1 MNKYEKAK
9 IFLLGI
15 LVTLIFGILV
25 AAVTPPAETLS
36 TYQMQVGAD
45 KYVYV
50 LDTESGYVMKIF
62 HTEIPKVENIHR

>member
-9 IFLLGI
+9 IFLLGVCI
-15 LVTLIFGILV
+15 TLVFGILV
-25 AAVTPPAETLS
+25 AAVTPPAGTLGA
-36 TYQMQVGAD
+36 YQMQVGAD

-50 LDTESGYVMKIF
+50 LDTATGYVMKIF